1 MAIGE
6 KMNWIT
12 NFLILSTNIIE
23 YLSFFYTIFRKKLR
37 NYSRTRVIYV
47 GGIML
52 LLACY
57 SFRELKSIS
66 LLSIGLIA
74 SGFIVYFIFDI
85 SIIETIKLY
94 LVTFPTLSI
103 LESILE
109 YFFEVEFGIGETEKI
124 IAYMICIIAGLW
136 LYYVVLGRKLD
147 REVFQIPDRVSLI
160 VSGIMFLL
168 VGMISYFTYVL
179 TAVVNV
185 KGKNIGLLLVMT
197 GGFVIFV
204 LSYAIIYYFNIKHK
218 YQLQSD
224 MLEQY
229 NEQQKQYFEELLQKE
244 QSTRQFRHDIT
255 SDLLLLQNYCKQDE
269 AHKAEEYINEMLREI
284 TVINKKGYNT
294 GNEIINT
301 VLNSYFTPIEKTS
314 DIKVKGFVDNEV
326 KISRR
331 DLCVIVSN
339 LVKNAVEAVEKCSDG
354 NKKIEFEVNQGKQF
368 LYIKVKNTANCKTIS
383 IKNNY
388 PVTSKS
394 SKWIHGF
401 GIKNVVAITE
411 KYNGSYMY
419 KIENGYYIAKV
430 YLEI

>member
-284 TVINKKGYNT
+284 TVIN
-294 GNEIINT
+294 
-301 VLNSYFTPIEKTS
+301 
-314 DIKVKGFVDNEV
+314 
-326 KISRR
+326 
-331 DLCVIVSN
+331 
-339 LVKNAVEAVEKCSDG
+339 
-354 NKKIEFEVNQGKQF
+354 
-368 LYIKVKNTANCKTIS
+368 
-383 IKNNY
+383 
-388 PVTSKS
+388 
-394 SKWIHGF
+394 
-401 GIKNVVAITE
+401 
-411 KYNGSYMY
+411 
-419 KIENGYYIAKV
+419 
-430 YLEI
+430 